1 MAEFSSLVRA
11 QAIRAYSMRGAE
23 LLRCSDVV
31 LYDGLCNPEI
41 LAQAPQAEQICV
53 GKHGKSRIWTQEE
66 IIQEIETC
74 KGTRENS
81 IPPEEVTNIFAR
93 TAKKSKLY
101 PMKAF
106 HLKLSPASPQP
117 SQQAPM
123 LAFQLPTGNTPR
135 RLHWSLG
142 MKNQEERNL
151 AGLVSIGSFPGTL
164 VIYMGVT
171 TAKHWTDNLIT
182 AGLAGKTSVAI
193 IRRCSLPDQQILR
206 CSLEDVPGLLGSH
219 SEIRPPVIVII
230 GKVTDLQ
237 IHEVQQFAERK
248 PLSGQTIL
256 VTKPIE
262 QSESLAASPATMEPM

>member
-1 MAEFSSLVRA
+1 
-11 QAIRAYSMRGAE
+11 MRGAE

-41 LAQAPQAEQICV
+41 LAQAFQAEQICV

-66 IIQEIETC
+66 IIQEIVRHAKAGKTVSRL
-74 KGTRENS
+74 KGVTRLFSRE
-81 IPPEEVTNIFAR
+81 PQ
-93 TAKKSKLY
+93 KKSKLY

-117 SQQAPM
+117 SQQALM

-142 MKNQEERNL
+142 MKNQGRKKPRW
-151 AGLVSIGSFPGTL
+151 IGQHWQVFPGTL

-182 AGLAGKTSVAI
+182 AGLAGK
-193 IRRCSLPDQQILR
+193 
-206 CSLEDVPGLLGSH
+206 
-219 SEIRPPVIVII
+219 RPWRSF
-230 GKVTDLQ
+230 GD
-237 IHEVQQFAERK
+237 
-248 PLSGQTIL
+248 
-256 VTKPIE
+256 
-262 QSESLAASPATMEPM
+262 AAFLISRSFDAL